1 MRTIYR
7 LLLLLYPAAFRRRYR
22 AELLDAFDQERAAA
36 GSRGAPAAL
45 ALWRHLLTD
54 LLASA
59 GRQRYRGITH
69 RFHDITGRGAPGLP
83 RQPRRSPME
92 SLLQDIRYAIRQ
104 FTRRPGFTA
113 IAVLSLAL
121 GIGGNSLI
129 FGLLDGFVFH
139 PFPYPDSDRLV
150 AIGGTFPKVSSDT
163 TYIEALSTPEYAD
176 IKRSRSFAQIA
187 ALDLGNRNL
196 SGGDVPE
203 RVFTALL
210 LDDLFP
216 VIGLRPHL
224 GRGFTPEELAP
235 GGPDVAIISHRLWQS
250 RFGGDPG
257 IINRTIRISG
267 RGSTVVGVMPRDLVL
282 IGADLWVPW
291 GGDPAQIPRN
301 IRQFTILAR
310 LAPGATLASAN
321 AELAT
326 IAAQVE
332 QAESA
337 QFKEYA
343 GWRLT
348 ATPWAAALLQDIRPA
363 AFMLLGAVGFVLLIA
378 CANLAN
384 LMLARSTTRR
394 RELAVRLALGA
405 ARWRIARQLLIES
418 LMLAFAGALVG
429 TLFAHVGLRFS
440 DALIPAQFATL
451 DLQAS
456 VNGRVLLWCAAMGTI
471 AGVLVALLPAL
482 QATRT
487 DPHDS
492 LKSDGRTG
500 EGRAGARLR
509 HGLIVAEIAL
519 SVVLLLA
526 AGLLMRSFVNMQGA
540 ELGFQPKNVLTMRLT
555 LPQQKYPTGEAITAF
570 FEELTRRVQAV
581 PGVSATGM
589 VSQYPPMGPFSSQ
602 IEVEGAPASG
612 TMLPTANTT
621 IASRDYFRAIQVP
634 LLKGRTFTAED
645 KPGTPARVVVNQAFV
660 QRYLGGREPVSGR
673 VRMIGR
679 GGPGEWAEII
689 GVVGDARNNGAGAPV
704 RPEVF
709 ISMERG
715 RDAWNQLFLIVRSE
729 ADSASLVP
737 SIRSAVASIDPEQPV
752 YAIQTMEEALAQSS
766 FQQRVSAMLL
776 SSFAILALV
785 LAAIGIYG
793 VMSYMVSA
801 RTQEIGVRMAIGAER
816 SDVLRLVL
824 MQVGRLAAV
833 GLVLGI
839 GLLLLAGPM
848 LSRLL
853 YGVTPSDPLTI
864 AVVAITL
871 GAVALV
877 AGWVP
882 AWRASRVNPIQALRY
897 E

>member
-1 MRTIYR
+1 
-7 LLLLLYPAAFRRRYR
+7 
-22 AELLDAFDQERAAA
+22 
-36 GSRGAPAAL
+36 
-45 ALWRHLLTD
+45 
-54 LLASA
+54 
-59 GRQRYRGITH
+59 
-69 RFHDITGRGAPGLP
+69 
-83 RQPRRSPME
+83 ME
-92 SLLQDIRYAIRQ
+92 SVIQDIRYALRQ

-150 AIGGTFPKVSSDT
+150 AIGATFPKVSADT
-163 TYIEALSTPEYAD
+163 SYIEALSTAEYAD
-176 IKRSRSFAQIA
+176 IKRSRSFAGIA

-216 VIGLRPHL
+216 VMGMKPQL

-257 IINRTIRISG
+257 IINRAIRISG
-267 RGSTVVGVMPRDLVL
+267 RASTVVGVMPPGLIL

-301 IRQFTILAR
+301 VRQFTILAR

-332 QAESA
+332 QAETA

-363 AFMLLGAVGFVLLIA
+363 AFVLLGAVGFVLLIA

-405 ARWRIARQLLIES
+405 ARGRIARQLLTES
-418 LMLAFAGALVG
+418 LLLAFAGAVAG
-429 TLFAHVGLRFS
+429 AVFAHVGLRFS

-451 DLQAS
+451 NLQAT
-456 VNGRVLLWCAAMGTI
+456 VNGRVLLWCAAMATI
-471 AGVLVALLPAL
+471 AGILVALLPAL

-500 EGRAGARLR
+500 EGRTGARVR
-509 HGLIVAEIAL
+509 QGLIVAEIAL
-519 SVVLLLA
+519 SVVLLLG
-526 AGLLMRSFVNMQGA
+526 AGLLMRSFLNMQNT
-540 ELGFQPKNVLTMRLT
+540 ELGFQPRGVLTMRLT
-555 LPQQKYPTGEAITAF
+555 LPQQKYPTGESITAF
-570 FEELTRRVQAV
+570 FEELARRVRAV
-581 PGVSATGM
+581 PGVSAAAM

-602 IEVEGAPASG
+602 IEVEGAPDPG

-621 IASRDYFRAIQVP
+621 IASRDYFQAIRVP
-634 LLKGRTFTAED
+634 VLKGRTFTPED

-660 QRYLGGREPVSGR
+660 QRYLNGREPLGAR
-673 VRMIGR
+673 VRMIAR
-679 GGPGEWAEII
+679 GGPGDWAEII
-689 GVVGDARNNGAGAPV
+689 GVVGDARNNGAGASV

-737 SIRSAVASIDPEQPV
+737 SIRTAVASIDPEQPV
-752 YAIQTMEEALAQSS
+752 YASRPWRRRWRSRRSS
-766 FQQRVSAMLL
+766 NA
-776 SSFAILALV
+776 
-785 LAAIGIYG
+785 
-793 VMSYMVSA
+793 
-801 RTQEIGVRMAIGAER
+801 
-816 SDVLRLVL
+816 
-824 MQVGRLAAV
+824 GR
-833 GLVLGI
+833 
-839 GLLLLAGPM
+839 
-848 LSRLL
+848 RCC
-853 YGVTPSDPLTI
+853 
-864 AVVAITL
+864 
-871 GAVALV
+871 
-877 AGWVP
+877 
-882 AWRASRVNPIQALRY
+882 
-897 E
+897 